1 MSTSKTAVKTAV
13 GPVQD
18 RFRVAGS
25 RSFAVALGDLAAGI
39 RQWRIWALLS
49 WHDIKLRYRGSL
61 LGPFWLTI
69 SMGVMIGALA
79 IVYGSLFEQ
88 DLGDY
93 MPYLTCGFIAWGLIL
108 GTLSEGC
115 LTFIGSEP
123 LIKQIRLPLS
133 IFVYRVGYR
142 NIIVLC
148 HNLIIYVVVIAVF
161 NRWPGW
167 IGLLAIAG
175 VAGVTIS
182 LLWAV
187 LALGMVCARFRD
199 VAPIVS
205 NVMQLAFFVTPIIW
219 KPEAIKRNAVM
230 VDGNPFFH
238 FIEVIRAPL
247 LGQTP
252 TAMNWVVVVATGA
265 VGWGVT
271 IALYRRFRSRIAF
284 WV

>member
-1 MSTSKTAVKTAV
+1 MSTSKTIV
-13 GPVQD
+13 GPTPD
-18 RFRVAGS
+18 RLRVAGG
-25 RSFAVALGDLAAGI
+25 RPLAAALGDLAAGI

-61 LGPFWLTI
+61 LGPLWLTI
-69 SMGVMIGALA
+69 SMGVMVGALA

-88 DLGDY
+88 DLSDY
-93 MPYLTCGFIAWGLIL
+93 VPYLTCGFIAWGLIL

-115 LTFIGSEP
+115 LTFIGSEA

-133 IFVYRVGYR
+133 IFVYRVGWR
-142 NIIVLC
+142 NVIVLS
-148 HNLIIYVVVIAVF
+148 HNLVIYAVVVAVF
-161 NRWPGW
+161 DRWPGW

-219 KPEAIKRNAVM
+219 KPEDIKGNAAM
-230 VDGNPFFH
+230 VDANPFFH

-252 TAMNWVVVVATGA
+252 TATNWMVVAATGV

-271 IALYRRFRSRIAF
+271 IALYRRFRPRIAF